1 MEILYERCAG
11 LDVHKDSVVVCMR
24 MGSGTSTRRE
34 HERFGTTTKA
44 LMALSDWLTE
54 RGCTHVVMESTGV
67 YWKPVWHV
75 LDGAFELTLANAMH
89 VRNVPGRKTDMND
102 ATWLADLLAHGLVR
116 GSFVPDAPVQQLRD
130 LTRTRKQLTREIAQH
145 TQRIQ
150 KTLEDGNVKLTS
162 VLTDTLGKSGR
173 RILEAIA
180 GGETDALTLA
190 ALAHKQVKASPE
202 LIAEALEGRVTEH
215 HRFLLRLHLQQI
227 EALEAAVAQLEARI
241 AEQCAP
247 FQDAVVRLTSIPG
260 ISLTAAHVLLAEV
273 GHDMS
278 RFPSS
283 AHLVSWAGLC
293 PRSDESAGKR
303 RSTRIRDGN
312 GWLKALLVQSA
323 WAASRKKDSYLR
335 AQFHRLK
342 ARRGAKKAVVAVAA
356 SLLSIAFHL
365 LRDGTLYEDLGPG
378 HFDQRD
384 RQRVTKRLLRRLAD
398 LGVEVEVKA
407 A

>member
-190 ALAHKQVKASPE
+190 ALAHKQVKASAE

-227 EALEAAVAQLEARI
+227 GALEAAVAQLEARI
-241 AEQCAP
+241 GEQCAP

-365 LRDGTLYEDLGPG
+365 LRDGTLYKDLGPG

>member
-1 MEILYERCAG
+1 MEVLYERCAG

-67 YWKPVWHV
+67 YWKPVWHM

-180 GGETDALTLA
+180 GGETDAVTLA

-202 LIAEALEGRVTEH
+202 LIAEALKGRVTEH

-227 EALEAAVAQLEARI
+227 EALEAAVAKLEARI
-241 AEQCAP
+241 GEQCAP

-365 LRDGTLYEDLGPG
+365 LRDGTLYKDLGPG

>member
-1 MEILYERCAG
+1 
-11 LDVHKDSVVVCMR
+11 
-24 MGSGTSTRRE
+24 
-34 HERFGTTTKA
+34 
-44 LMALSDWLTE
+44 
-54 RGCTHVVMESTGV
+54 
-67 YWKPVWHV
+67 
-75 LDGAFELTLANAMH
+75 

-116 GSFVPDAPVQQLRD
+116 GSFVPEAPVQRLRD
-130 LTRTRKQLTREIAQH
+130 LTRTRKQFVRQIAQH
-145 TQRIQ
+145 THRIQ
-150 KTLEDGNVKLTS
+150 KTLQDANVKLTS

-173 RILEAIA
+173 RILKALVN
-180 GGETDALTLA
+180 GETNALTLA

-202 LIAEALEGRVTEH
+202 AIADARAGRVTDD

-227 EALEAAVAQLEARI
+227 DALEAAVAQLEDRI
-241 AEQCAP
+241 GEQCDP

-260 ISLTAAHVLLAEV
+260 ISHTAAHVLIAEI
-273 GHDMS
+273 GPDMS

-312 GWLKALLVQSA
+312 AWLKPLLVQTA
-323 WAASRKKDSYLR
+323 WAASRSKDSYLR

-342 ARRGAKKAVVAVAA
+342 ARRGAKKAIVAVAA
-356 SLLSIAFHL
+356 SLLTIAFHL
-365 LRDGTLYEDLGPG
+365 LRDGTLYKDLGSN

-384 RQRVTKRLLRRLAD
+384 KNRVTKRLLKRLAD

>member
-1 MEILYERCAG
+1 M
-11 LDVHKDSVVVCMR
+11 
-24 MGSGTSTRRE
+24 
-34 HERFGTTTKA
+34 
-44 LMALSDWLTE
+44 
-54 RGCTHVVMESTGV
+54 
-67 YWKPVWHV
+67 
-75 LDGAFELTLANAMH
+75 
-89 VRNVPGRKTDMND
+89 
-102 ATWLADLLAHGLVR
+102 R

-190 ALAHKQVKASPE
+190 ALANKQVKASPE

-227 EALEAAVAQLEARI
+227 GALEAAVAQLEARI
-241 AEQCAP
+241 GEQCAP

-312 GWLKALLVQSA
+312 GWLKARFS
-323 WAASRKKDSYLR
+323 SSLR
-335 AQFHRLK
+335 GRPH
-342 ARRGAKKAVVAVAA
+342 ARRTATCAPSFIAPKPAEAPRRP
-356 SLLSIAFHL
+356 SWPSRHPLLSIAFHL
-365 LRDGTLYEDLGPG
+365 LRDGTLYKDLGPG

-384 RQRVTKRLLRRLAD
+384 RQRVTNAPP
-398 LGVEVEVKA
+398 A
-407 A
+407 ARSPTSASRSRSKPPDAGFLSSWRSL